1 MSLQKS
7 GTIPFEGRQ
16 MRNRVTFSFALIAS
30 LVFGI
35 AALMPGAVA
44 QQKTATDQAFDPH
57 DLSGVWEAPVR
68 VTTGKEVPPMTA
80 WGKERFE
87 ANKPFNAIEG
97 GRMVP
102 LAESNDPMII
112 CDPLGFPRNIFY
124 EIRHMKFVQTPDEV
138 VQLLQYQGIWR
149 EIWTDGRKLP
159 ANVGVHGGV
168 DPRWYGYSV
177 GHWDGTTFA
186 VDTTGLREDTWLD
199 VYGDPHSAQM
209 HVEER
214 YTRLDHDRLSLTVTI
229 DDPKAYTKP
238 FVALRGLIF
247 RLATKAGVSGQI
259 PWPNSLVI
267 PEQMCVPS
275 EALNYLKAVAQPAD
289 GGKSTSPWLK

>member
-1 MSLQKS
+1 
-7 GTIPFEGRQ
+7 
-16 MRNRVTFSFALIAS
+16 MRNR
-30 LVFGI
+30 FGI
-35 AALMPGAVA
+35 SALFVTAVA
-44 QQKTATDQAFDPH
+44 LSMVLAGTAPRTEALAQDKAAKTQSFDAH

-68 VTTGKEVPPMTA
+68 VTTGKEIPPMTA
-80 WGKERFE
+80 WGKERFD

-97 GRMVP
+97 GRIVP

-124 EIRHMKFVQTPDEV
+124 EIRHMKFLQTPSEV
-138 VQLLQYQGIWR
+138 VQLFQYQGIWR

-159 ANVGVHGGV
+159 TNVGARGGI
-168 DPRWYGYSV
+168 DPRWYGYSI
-177 GHWDGTTFA
+177 GHWDGNTF
-186 VDTTGLREDTWLD
+186 VVGTTGLREETWLD
-199 VYGDPHSAQM
+199 VYGDPHSMQM

-214 YTRLDHDRLSLTVTI
+214 YTRLDRGHLSLTVTI

-247 RLATKAGVSGQI
+247 RLATEAGVSGQI
-259 PWPNSLVI
+259 PWPSSLVL

-275 EALNYLKAVAQPAD
+275 EALNYLKAVAEPAD
-289 GGKSTSPWLK
+289 GGKSTSPWLSSK